1 MERARPSNTLG
12 DLLSAGHSLFAVCRH
27 STCRYSKE
35 IDVPRLVQSIG
46 PHHYLLPIRSEQ
58 HFSDK
63 MRCPSCKRRG
73 VNLWLRPA
81 EPKKQVRASPPSK
94 VPNYEIKDWG
104 KEYPFAGCTTI
115 ATADNLF
122 IARGA
127 YIAAAGFYFDRR
139 ITLQQGAFVLGDSKQ
154 DGLPKVMTHEDF
166 KKLRAIESGTL
177 SLEEMEAIAP
187 LIETKAN

>member
-1 MERARPSNTLG
+1 MERSRPSNTLG
-12 DLLSAGHSLFAVCRH
+12 DLQDAGHSLFAVCRYAG
-27 STCRYSKE
+27 CRYSKE
-35 IDVPRLVQSIG
+35 IDVSRLVQSIG
-46 PHHYLLPIRSEQ
+46 PHHYLLPNRGEL

-81 EPKKQVRASPPSK
+81 EPKKQAGISTPSK
-94 VPNYEIKDWG
+94 QPNYEIKDWG
-104 KEYPFAGCTTI
+104 REYPFATCTTI

-139 ITLQQGAFVLGDSKQ
+139 ITLQQGAFVLGDTKQ

-166 KKLRAIESGTL
+166 KKLRALEAGTL
-177 SLEEMEAIAP
+177 TVEEMEALAS
-187 LIETKAN
+187 EAAAKAS

>member
-1 MERARPSNTLG
+1 MPVKTLG
-12 DLLSAGHSLFAVCRH
+12 DVQSQGHHLYAICRH
-27 STCRYSKE
+27 GNCRYQKE
-35 IDVPRLVQSIG
+35 IDVGRLVQSIG
-46 PHHYLLPIRSEQ
+46 PSHALLPDRSDL

-81 EPKKQVRASPPSK
+81 EPKKQVRVSAPSK
-94 VPNYEIKDWG
+94 LPNYEIKDWG
-104 KEYPFAGCTTI
+104 KEPPYVICTTI

-139 ITLQQGAFVLGDSKQ
+139 ITLQQGAFVLGDTKQ

-166 KKLRAIESGTL
+166 KKLRALESGTL
-177 SLEEMEAIAP
+177 SLEEMEDLAP
-187 LIETKAN
+187 LIEAKAS